1 MNQPSIPVRGHAR
14 LRIGR
19 ASDPGRIYL
28 VTFCTAGRATLFADQ
43 TSARAFVRALNAREL
58 LRQSLLFCWVL
69 MPDHWHGLVELGGA
83 DSLSTLVGRIKGSTS
98 RAVNVSRAASGQV
111 WARGFHDHAVR
122 RDEDVVSLARY
133 VVRNPVRA
141 GLARRVGEYPF
152 WDAVWLSEGHRG

>member
-1 MNQPSIPVRGHAR
+1 
-14 LRIGR
+14 
-19 ASDPGRIYL
+19 
-28 VTFCTAGRATLFADQ
+28 
-43 TSARAFVRALNAREL
+43 
-58 LRQSLLFCWVL
+58 

-83 DSLSTLVGRIKGSTS
+83 DLLSTLVGRIKGSTS